1 MDYLWQHPDWPNFQ
15 YDSQAVYDLLYR
27 YAIESSQLAETV
39 GRLPD
44 QNKVF
49 HRPRINPVFCK

>member
-15 YDSQAVYDLLYR
+15 YDFQAVHGLLYR

-39 GRLPD
+39 GRFKKNSTKSSVND
-44 QNKVF
+44 HKSTN
-49 HRPRINPVFCK
+49 